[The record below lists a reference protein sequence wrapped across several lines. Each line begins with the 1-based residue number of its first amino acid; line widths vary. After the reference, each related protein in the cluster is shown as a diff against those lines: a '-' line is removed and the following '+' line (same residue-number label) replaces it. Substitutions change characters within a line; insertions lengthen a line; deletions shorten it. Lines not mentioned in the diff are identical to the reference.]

1 MRKRLPIFLRL
12 IEGADTDGAAPETG
26 QETSGPDSDTGQGEP
41 TPADMTEDA
50 DEPLG
55 DGGKRALAAER
66 EAHKAAQRDLAA
78 ARQLISE
85 KDVAL
90 EAANKRADEASA
102 ERDALRLE
110 TARHVAAA
118 SAGLSAFWA
127 GRLQGS
133 TPDELEADAKAI
145 AAALPERATTPVLPP
160 DPSQGRGS
168 GGQGGGTLSAGRD
181 LYHQTHTTK
190 E

>member
-1 MRKRLPIFLRL
+1 MRKRLPLFLRL
-12 IEGADTDGAAPETG
+12 IEGTDIDGAVPGAG
-26 QETSGPDSDTGQGEP
+26 QETSGPGSDTGQGEP
-41 TPADMTEDA
+41 TPTDTIEKA

-78 ARQLISE
+78 SRQLLSE
-85 KDVAL
+85 RESAL
-90 EAANKRADEASA
+90 ETAKQQAAEAIA

-133 TPDELEADAKAI
+133 TPEELEADAKAI
-145 AAALPERATTPVLPP
+145 AAALPNASASPVLPP